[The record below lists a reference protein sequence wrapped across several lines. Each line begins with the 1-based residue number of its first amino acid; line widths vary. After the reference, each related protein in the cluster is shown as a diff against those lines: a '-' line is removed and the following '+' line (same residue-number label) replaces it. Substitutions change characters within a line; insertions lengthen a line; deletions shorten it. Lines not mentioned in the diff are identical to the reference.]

1 MALRADQWMAITIGG
16 IALGALY
23 LLTRAE
29 STPAPGREP
38 IYKPNGNGTGPVT
51 EPPVEPVDGPINT
64 GIPPGSMLRPSWYRG
79 RFELAD
85 TPDMDRRSDAET
97 TLSSLSTRGE
107 IASHLRDL
115 GFADVTVYMNV
126 DEATPAILIPDRLAG
141 PTRGS
146 RWFAARWVGVPGQ
159 AASPLQRSR
168 RFKYLWFAAG
178 APTLGIQ
185 TLAMLQRAAEEAR
198 LPPRSSP
205 RFAGTL
211 VGRDGA
217 STGQTRGSALEVA
230 PTARAQVTDTY
241 AQIDG
246 TTIHPPYFYTK
257 DGPLYTEFTRQIRDG
272 SRIVPPGTLVRIL
285 DGPYGPWP
293 GRHGRAG
300 TQPRAL
306 RVYKVEYIGK
316 SYSKTT
322 GQTFPRQ
329 RVEGW
334 IDARDLRS
342 VAARGYA

>member
-38 IYKPNGNGTGPVT
+38 IYKPNGNGTGPIT
-51 EPPVEPVDGPINT
+51 DPPVEPVENGPINT

-85 TPDMDRRSDAET
+85 TPDVDRRADAEI
-97 TLSSLSTRGE
+97 TLSTSSTREE
-107 IASHLRDL
+107 IASYLQRL
-115 GFADVTVYMNV
+115 GFANVTVYMDV
-126 DEATPAILIPDRLAG
+126 GEATPAVLIPDRLAD
-141 PTRGS
+141 PTQGS

-159 AASPLQRSR
+159 ASSPLRRSR

-178 APTLGIQ
+178 APTLGMQ
-185 TLAMLQRAAEEAR
+185 TLAMLQRAAHA
-198 LPPRSSP
+198 
-205 RFAGTL
+205 
-211 VGRDGA
+211 RDGA
-217 STGQTRGSALEVA
+217 STGQTRGSALEVV
-230 PTARAQVTDTY
+230 PTARAQVTDSY
-241 AQIDG
+241 GQIDG

-285 DGPYGPWP
+285 DGPYGPWAGWR
-293 GRHGRAG
+293 GRGAGSTPG

-306 RVYKVEYIGK
+306 RVYKVEYIGT

-322 GQTFPRQ
+322 GRPFPRQ

-334 IDARDLRS
+334 IDANDLRS
-342 VAARGYA
+342 VAARRYA